1 MIDIDPADATARLA
15 AISDAVCATILGR
28 RQAVQSALT
37 CLVAQTASAESGT
50 TETGDAAAPVA
61 IAGAIVGAI
70 AGAIAGAMAEPPADM
85 PPAEMLDAA
94 SRTISMA
101 SPDRDGAPVA
111 ALSAAPSLCAF
122 CFFRPRPKTID
133 QDSCRKVP
141 VIWKS

>member
-61 IAGAIVGAI
+61 IVGAIVGAI

-85 PPAEMLDAA
+85 LDAA
-94 SRTISMA
+94 SRTISRA